1 MNAMQKD
8 DGPQTAPR
16 KRKRLGEFLVEAGL
30 IDEKI
35 LSKALE
41 LQKIKKK
48 KLGQI
53 LIDMGVADDEQIAKA
68 LSKQFNIPLLHLD
81 SMEIPQE
88 VISLVPADIAESYLL
103 IPVEESADGLIVAMS
118 NPLEPYA
125 VDDLRFVARMPIHIA
140 IAPQRDILRAIER
153 YYPKAG
159 LKKDLDSGPA
169 LDEAIQIMP
178 VIKKEEE
185 EEEEDIRALTERPPV
200 VRLVNA
206 LLVDAIKLR
215 ASDIHIEPQKTAVI
229 VRYRIDGIMREIMQ
243 TDRHVHPALV
253 SRVKIISNMDISI
266 RRKPQDGRC
275 QVKYGERSYDLR
287 VSTIPTSYGEKVAVR
302 ILNPESAKVGIEDLR
317 LSAKNLASLE
327 NAIAM
332 PQGIVLVTGPTGS
345 GKSTTLSACLNRLN
359 TSAVNIITV
368 EDPVEFEIKGINQV
382 QINPKVGITFAS
394 GLRSILRQDPDIVM
408 VGEIRDGETASIAF
422 QAAQT
427 GHLVLST
434 LHTNDAASAVA
445 RLLDLGVE
453 AFLISSSLV
462 AVVGQRLVRRICE
475 KCKVLDPP
483 TPQTLKRLRPFI
495 EHEKNPGFWKGAGC
509 EACQFTGYV
518 GRLGVYEVLPI
529 TLSLREVIEPK
540 ASLVALKRAAKR
552 EGFRSMTVDGISKA
566 LQGLTTIEEVFRV
579 APPDLEEVP
588 GKAAPDMPVAEEFG
602 QEEAAPEVEVEKSAI
617 GMAKPKK
624 VLVADDSE
632 IMRKILRACLETEG
646 FLVLSAEDGVDA
658 LKLALTE
665 KPDLLITDFL
675 MPKMDGIA
683 LIRKLRSQLATRYIP
698 IIMLTAK
705 DEVDS
710 EVKGM
715 EAGADDYLT
724 KPVDTKRLLARV
736 QRLLDRSAVH

>member
-1 MNAMQKD
+1 MKAMQQD
-8 DGPQTAPR
+8 GGPQTGPK

-35 LSKALE
+35 LSKALDV
-41 LQKIKKK
+41 QKIKKK
-48 KLGQI
+48 KLGQV

-68 LSKQFNIPLLHLD
+68 LSRQFDIPLLRLEKL
-81 SMEIPQE
+81 EIPQT
-88 VISLVPADIAESYLL
+88 VISLVPAEIAENYLL
-103 IPVEESADGLIVAMS
+103 IPVKADDDGITVAMA

-125 VDDLRFVARMPIHIA
+125 VDDLRFVTRMPVRIA
-140 IAPQRDILRAIER
+140 VASQREILRAIEKH
-153 YYPKAG
+153 YPKQG
-159 LKKDLDSGPA
+159 LRKDLDSGPA
-169 LDEAIQIMP
+169 LDEALQVVP
-178 VIKKEEE
+178 VIRKEE

-200 VRLVNA
+200 VRFVNA
-206 LLVDAIKLR
+206 ILVDAIKIR

-253 SRVKIISNMDISI
+253 SRIKIISNMDISI

-275 QVKYGERSYDLR
+275 QVRYGERSYDLR

-302 ILNPESAKVGIEDLR
+302 ILNPESARVGIEDLG
-317 LSAKNLASLE
+317 LSARNLASLE

-332 PQGIVLVTGPTGS
+332 PQGLVLVTGPTGS
-345 GKSTTLSACLNRLN
+345 GKSTTLYACLNRLN
-359 TSAVNIITV
+359 TPKVNIITV
-368 EDPVEFEIKGINQV
+368 EDPVEFEIKGVNQV
-382 QINPKVGITFAS
+382 QINPKAGITFAS

-475 KCKVLDPP
+475 KCKVPDPP
-483 TPQTLKRLRPFI
+483 TPQILRRLGPLM
-495 EHEKNPGFWKGAGC
+495 EYEKNPGFWKGAGC
-509 EACQFTGYV
+509 EACQYTGYA
-518 GRLGVYEVLPI
+518 GRLGVYEILPI
-529 TLSLREVIEPK
+529 TLSMREVIEPK
-540 ASLVALKRAAKR
+540 ASLVALRKAAER
-552 EGFRSMTVDGISKA
+552 EGFRSMTVDGISKV

-579 APPDLEEVP
+579 APPDLEEVT
-588 GKAAPDMPVAEEFG
+588 GKAGLEAMVAAEPVPEEVSPN
-602 QEEAAPEVEVEKSAI
+602 EEERPSLAI
-617 GMAKPKK
+617 SRPKK
-624 VLVADDSE
+624 LLVADDSE
-632 IMRKILRACLETEG
+632 IIRKILRNCLEAEG
-646 FLVLSAEDGVDA
+646 FLVLTAEDGVDA

-665 KPDLLITDFL
+665 RPDLLVTDLL
-675 MPKMDGIA
+675 MPRMDGMA

-724 KPVDTKRLLARV
+724 KPVDPKRLLARV
-736 QRLLDRSAVH
+736 QRLLDRSAGN